1 MEDAKNRSC
10 FGAKRRVHCLQL
22 LIRNGGRRRAACDD
36 DDKGEIVLFRY
47 CAALRKCP
55 KFVYKLR
62 TVA

>member
-1 MEDAKNRSC
+1 MEDARNRRC
-10 FGAKRRVHCLQL
+10 FGAKRRLHCLQW

-36 DDKGEIVLFRY
+36 DDKGEIVLFVI
-47 CAALRKCP
+47 AQPLRKCP